1 MTFAPKKT
9 ANRIKM
15 QTKMSAWTPLNHQL
29 SNDNVFEERRDL
41 LGKWF
46 DKWTDSQR
54 KRVLQDFF
62 SRCTLGQ
69 LRFLRAKLSSQVPE
83 EALDFTTVFP
93 RVLSLYVFSFL
104 DPRSLC
110 RCAQVAW
117 RWKALVELDQ
127 LWLPKCLR
135 LGWCIN
141 FTPTPFEQGVWKRH
155 YIQTVQELH
164 ISKPKV
170 RASTPLQVFSF
181 QVQTPSEPEFVVPEV
196 KAINS
201 KEAEL
206 SEPSGRREQRG
217 RSAGGRGSGIPAKG
231 LPPWRGSDKHPTDT
245 LRFNY
250 LENCD
255 PIEQARQLQAKSKVT
270 VKFTKEENS
279 KRKPLSD
286 SAYKLRK
293 AKSLMFLS
301 LDVNQGRQR
310 QMRPAWATNHSA
322 EYPVTKATA
331 KSLAQMAQWN
341 AGIPPGPVR
350 LAVPRM
356 SEGGL
361 RASQRSQRSTPTV
374 PLFEVHPW
382 KPPPSDLGSDDE

>member
-1 MTFAPKKT
+1 MSFAPSKT
-9 ANRIKM
+9 VSRAKM
-15 QTKMSAWTPLNHQL
+15 QTKMSTWTPLNHQL

-54 KRVLQDFF
+54 KAVLQDFF
-62 SRCTLGQ
+62 SRCSRAQ
-69 LRFLRAKLSSQVPE
+69 LRFLRRKLCSQVPE
-83 EALDFTTVFP
+83 EALDFTTILP
-93 RVLSLYVFSFL
+93 RVLALYVFSFL

-110 RCAQVAW
+110 RCAQVSW
-117 RWKALVELDQ
+117 HWKSVVELDQ
-127 LWLPKCLR
+127 LWMPKCLR

-141 FTPTPFEQGVWKRH
+141 FAPTPFEQGVWKRH
-155 YIQTVQELH
+155 YIEMVQGLH
-164 ISKPKV
+164 ISKPK
-170 RASTPLQVFSF
+170 TP
-181 QVQTPSEPEFVVPEV
+181 VQEEFVVPEV
-196 KAINS
+196 KVVSS

-206 SEPSGRREQRG
+206 SEVCPRLTRSGHLGQRG
-217 RSAGGRGSGIPAKG
+217 RSKSGRDSGTQMKG

-255 PIEQARQLQAKSKVT
+255 PIEHARQAQAKSKVT
-270 VKFTKEENS
+270 VTITDTKEE
-279 KRKPLSD
+279 KARKKPLSD

-301 LDVNQGRQR
+301 LDLSSQHQR
-310 QMRPAWATNHSA
+310 QSRPDWATNQSS

-331 KSLAQMAQWN
+331 KKLTQSAQWN
-341 AGIPPGPVR
+341 AGIRPGPVR
-350 LAVPRM
+350 SPIPRM
-356 SEGGL
+356 SEKGL

-374 PLFEVHPW
+374 PLFEEQPW
-382 KPPPSDLGSDDE
+382 KVPASDLGSDED

>member
-1 MTFAPKKT
+1 MTFAPRKT
-9 ANRIKM
+9 ANRMKM
-15 QTKMSAWTPLNHQL
+15 QTKMSTWTPLNHQL

-62 SRCTLGQ
+62 SRCSPGQ
-69 LRFLRAKLSSQVPE
+69 LRFLRGRLCSQVPE
-83 EALDFTTVFP
+83 EALDFTTVLP
-93 RVLSLYVFSFL
+93 RVLALYVFSFL

-117 RWKALVELDQ
+117 RWRSLVELDQ
-127 LWLPKCLR
+127 LWMPKCLR

-141 FTPTPFEQGVWKRH
+141 FPPTPFEQGVWKRH
-155 YIQTVQELH
+155 YLETVQELN
-164 ISKPKV
+164 ISKPK
-170 RASTPLQVFSF
+170 TPTQV
-181 QVQTPSEPEFVVPEV
+181 EFLVPEV
-196 KAINS
+196 KALGS
-201 KEAEL
+201 KEAEICPRL
-206 SEPSGRREQRG
+206 ARSADLGQRG
-217 RSAGGRGSGIPAKG
+217 RGTGGRGTGVLVKG
-231 LPPWRGSDKHPTDT
+231 LPPWRGSDKNPTDT

-250 LENCD
+250 LENAD
-255 PIEQARQLQAKSKVT
+255 PIEHARLLQAKNKVT
-270 VKFTKEENS
+270 VNLTKEENS
-279 KRKPLSD
+279 RKKPLSD

-301 LDVNQGRQR
+301 LDLNQGHGRQN
-310 QMRPAWATNHSA
+310 RPDWATNRSA

-331 KSLAQMAQWN
+331 KRLAQTAQWN

-361 RASQRSQRSTPTV
+361 RASQRSQRSIPTV
-374 PLFEVHPW
+374 PLFEGQAW
-382 KPPPSDLGSDDE
+382 KIPTSDLGSDED